1 MKKFGGLIARQRSY
15 MIAMRSNEVLTQV
28 YRHRRQELDDIWEE
42 YWKENNRKRE
52 DLLEE
57 RRRIRHD
64 WD

>member
-1 MKKFGGLIARQRSY
+1 
-15 MIAMRSNEVLTQV
+15 MIAMRSNEVITQV

-42 YWKENNRKRE
+42 YRKENNRKRE

>member
-1 MKKFGGLIARQRSY
+1 

-28 YRHRRQELDDIWEE
+28 YRHRWQELDDIWEE
-42 YWKENNRKRE
+42 YRKENNRKRE

>member
-1 MKKFGGLIARQRSY
+1 

-28 YRHRRQELDDIWEE
+28 YRHRRQKLDDIWEE

-57 RRRIRHD
+57 RRIRHD